1 MDKYTRRRIGAV
13 SAIALLA
20 LVGSFAVIK
29 QASDEYQA
37 SMNTWNE
44 VHAEQFV
51 TSTYSTTH
59 PTEVDITE
67 PSTQRVIE
75 SSTRVST
82 EAATT
87 YSTTT
92 AATQA
97 ATTQPEATEPTTHL
111 YEQPCT
117 ECGNMTSGAGVYLTD
132 YEVTLLSTLVYL
144 EGGTESY
151 DCQKAI
157 ASTVINRM
165 RTTGSTLTDVIY
177 QPGQYSVAD
186 KLSYSWYS
194 DSARNAVEDVL
205 ANGTTLPI
213 YVTFFRAGYYH
224 TWGDQV
230 AFCYMDN
237 TYFSYSAALMDEYK

>member
-1 MDKYTRRRIGAV
+1 MDKYMRRRMCLIGA
-13 SAIALLA
+13 IAFIA
-20 LVGSFAVIK
+20 TAAGCSVVK
-29 QASDEYQA
+29 NASDEYEASIQA
-37 SMNTWNE
+37 WNA
-44 VHAEQFV
+44 VHAEQYV
-51 TSTYSTTH
+51 TSTCSTAHETDYIGTTRSESVTSSSIAATDTSTTY
-59 PTEVDITE
+59 V
-67 PSTQRVIE
+67 
-75 SSTRVST
+75 
-82 EAATT
+82 
-87 YSTTT
+87 TTT
-92 AATQA
+92 AATQP
-97 ATTQPEATEPTTHL
+97 ATTQPEVIEPTTYL

-165 RTTGSTLTDVIY
+165 RTTGSTLTDVVY

-205 ANGTTLPI
+205 TNGTTLPI

-230 AFCYMDN
+230 AYCYMDN
-237 TYFSYSAALMDEYK
+237 TYFSYSNALMNEYK

>member
-1 MDKYTRRRIGAV
+1 MDKYMRRRMCLIGA
-13 SAIALLA
+13 IAFIA
-20 LVGSFAVIK
+20 TAAGCSVVKNA
-29 QASDEYQA
+29 
-37 SMNTWNE
+37 
-44 VHAEQFV
+44 VHAEQYV
-51 TSTYSTTH
+51 TSTCSTAHETDYIGTTRSESVTSSSSIAATDTSTTY
-59 PTEVDITE
+59 V
-67 PSTQRVIE
+67 
-75 SSTRVST
+75 
-82 EAATT
+82 
-87 YSTTT
+87 TTT
-92 AATQA
+92 AATQLT
-97 ATTQPEATEPTTHL
+97 TTQPEVKEPTTYL

-165 RTTGSTLTDVIY
+165 RTTGSTLTDVVY

-194 DSARNAVEDVL
+194 ESARNAVEDVL
-205 ANGTTLPI
+205 TNGTTLPI

-230 AFCYMDN
+230 AYCYMDN
-237 TYFSYSAALMDEYK
+237 TYFSYSNALMNEYK